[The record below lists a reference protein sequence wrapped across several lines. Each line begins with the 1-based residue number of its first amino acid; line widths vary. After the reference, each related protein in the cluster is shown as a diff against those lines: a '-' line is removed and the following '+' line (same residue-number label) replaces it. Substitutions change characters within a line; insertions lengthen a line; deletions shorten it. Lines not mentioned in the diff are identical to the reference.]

1 MSNHRAGAGSH
12 ACIYGPLRD
21 LPTCLVKESTTATRS
36 DTRLEFT
43 AQQSKDSWRLFR
55 VRTSLGFEHFFKQR
69 GYHLPSLKEDEA
81 V

>member
-1 MSNHRAGAGSH
+1 
-12 ACIYGPLRD
+12 
-21 LPTCLVKESTTATRS
+21 
-36 DTRLEFT
+36 LEFT